1 MVDTDALNVI
11 HPRAAGLD
19 VHKMQITATIHIA
32 QSGGKAETS
41 TQEFKAL
48 PSGLA
53 ELVAWL
59 DDHQVTAAV
68 LEATG
73 IYWENVFDAL
83 ENAGIKPLLVH
94 AQHVKQIRG
103 RKTDVADSIWLAR
116 ICQYGLCSPSFIPPA
131 LFRELRQVSRARRKI
146 VGHRATLRNQIH
158 KVIDRAG
165 IRVGGLLSDLFG
177 VNGQRI
183 LDGLVEGQPSS
194 QILASLSHHVRHK
207 LVELCDALEARLSD
221 NGRFILADQLEAWRT
236 ASRRIERYDARIAD
250 LLEPYRAQIDL
261 LTTIPGIDREAAQA
275 IFIEIGPDPEAFA
288 SRRHLAAWAGL
299 APGNNESAG
308 KRRSGRVRMGNRT
321 LRSVLVECAHAA
333 ARTKGCQFHGY
344 HKALTVRRGYKRATV
359 ATAHKMLRAIHTML
373 RTGEVYRD
381 PKADYEKLMA
391 MRNAP
396 RWIRMLQ
403 KHNLV
408 PANWEVPETNAA

>member
-32 QSGGKAETS
+32 RKGGKAETS
-41 TQEFKAL
+41 TREFSAL
-48 PSGLA
+48 PSGLD

-59 DDHQVTAAV
+59 GDHRVSAAV

-183 LDGLVEGQPSS
+183 LDGLVEGQPANV
-194 QILASLSHHVRHK
+194 ILASLSHHVRHK
-207 LVELCDALEARLSD
+207 LATLCDALEAKLSD
-221 NGRFILADQLEAWRT
+221 SGRFILADLLEAWRT
-236 ASRRIERYDARIAD
+236 ASRRIERYDARITN

-403 KHNLV
+403 KHDLV
-408 PANWEVPETNAA
+408 PASWEVPDTHAA